1 MLLGRT
7 VKMLGRLEIKFI
19 FSWWTEDVGGTPSF
33 SNFEDCHE
41 WARSEALRLSKE
53 TSNDLRTAKYQGVE
67 NAITRYFDS

>member
-1 MLLGRT
+1 
-7 VKMLGRLEIKFI
+7 MLGRLEIKFI

-41 WARSEALRLSKE
+41 WARSEALRLSKG
-53 TSNDLRTAKYQGVE
+53 TSNDLRTPKYQGVE